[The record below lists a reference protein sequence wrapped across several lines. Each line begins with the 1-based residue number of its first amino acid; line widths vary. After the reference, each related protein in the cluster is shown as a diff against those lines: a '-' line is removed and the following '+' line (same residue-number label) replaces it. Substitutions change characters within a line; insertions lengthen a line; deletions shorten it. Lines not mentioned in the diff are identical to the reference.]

1 MGILDPKERVL
12 DTILTEEGRS
22 QLATGEIKFRYATF
36 TDLHTFYEGDTSGV
50 ATPASDRIMLEAHSR
65 YSDRIVPIADDD
77 GNTLQFQYGD
87 LKFFGTSVLSGT
99 SAEEP
104 EGGEILTQALLAYM
118 TGSIDNF
125 KLNYVI
131 GEFDEFDSQID
142 FSIGSGRDIEFATYF
157 NSREFTDL
165 GGSSVLGMYRFG
177 RTAYLDSQPSL
188 FEDPDLNDFLNY
200 AYLPPLDADGS
211 SLEST
216 SRASFVKL
224 GEGYATRTR
233 SVENSQYEELTLS
246 SRTSGPDLL
255 LQFFEKS
262 NDGDDSYSKLSFV
275 DLGLIEASRNDGPVI
290 VRRYLVGKVFTD
302 SKGRDT
308 YVNIFTLDL
317 E

>member
-99 SAEEP
+99 SAENQLS
-104 EGGEILTQALLAYM
+104 GDSLTQALLAYM

-131 GEFDEFDSQID
+131 GEYDELDDQID
-142 FSIGSGRDIEFATYF
+142 FSIGTGRDIEFAAYERKKF
-157 NSREFTDL
+157 RNL
-165 GGSSVLGMYRFG
+165 GGAQALGMYRYG
-177 RTAYLDSQPSL
+177 YSVKVKNQPSL
-188 FEDPDLNDFLNY
+188 FEDPDLKDFLNY
-200 AYLPPLDADGS
+200 AYLPPLDASGV
-211 SLEST
+211 SLEAS
-216 SRASFVKL
+216 SRASFVRL
-224 GEGYATRTR
+224 GDAFGMRKR
-233 SVENSQYEELTLS
+233 SIEKSQFVDLDIAS
-246 SRTSGPDLL
+246 VSKGPDLL

-262 NDGDDSYSKLSFV
+262 YDGDDSYAKLSMV
-275 DLGLIEASRNDGPVI
+275 DLGEIETIDETGSRI
-290 VRRYLVGKVFTD
+290 VHRYLVGKVFTD
-302 SKGRDT
+302 KLGRDT
-308 YVNIFTLDL
+308 FVNIFTLDL